1 MTEPV
6 RVTAEAFEAL
16 NARLIGYFCRRGCTF
31 KLAEDLCQETWLRV
45 LRAERRNQAINQ
57 SYVFLA
63 AHSVLVDEFRHAR
76 YHHAQVSLEPR
87 REWGFALPAG
97 RDQPAEQ
104 WRTLELEALFPW
116 LRDALTADQATAIE
130 LQARGWQL
138 KQISVRIG
146 RSVESVKKLLVR
158 GRLRARKA
166 VAA

>member
-1 MTEPV
+1 M

-31 KLAEDLCQETWLRV
+31 QLAEDLCQETWLRV

-76 YHHAQVSLEPR
+76 YHHSHVSLETCG
-87 REWGFALPAG
+87 WSLDLPAG
-97 RDQPAEQ
+97 SDQPAEQ
-104 WRTLELEALFPW
+104 WRTLEIEALFPW
-116 LRDALTADQATAIE
+116 LRDVLTEGQAAAIE

-138 KQISVRIG
+138 KQISVRID
-146 RSVESVKKLLVR
+146 RSVEAVKKLLVR
-158 GRLRARKA
+158 GRLRARE
-166 VAA
+166 AAA